1 MRRRAGGR
9 EGHIRTDETEGAKEV
24 CVCVCVCVCVRARAR
39 ASRES

>member
-24 CVCVCVCVCVRARAR
+24 CVCVWVGARARAR